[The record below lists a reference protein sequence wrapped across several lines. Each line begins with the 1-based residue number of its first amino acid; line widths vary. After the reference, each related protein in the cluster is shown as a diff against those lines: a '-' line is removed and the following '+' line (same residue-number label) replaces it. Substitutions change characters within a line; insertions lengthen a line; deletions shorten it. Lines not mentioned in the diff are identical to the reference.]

1 MTQHFLTLS
10 ETSRRTLELML
21 EAARR
26 LRGERELGRP
36 HDQVLAGRSLVMLFE
51 KPSLRTRVS
60 FELAARELGAHPIS
74 MGGGEVGL
82 GQRESAADVARVL
95 SGMAH
100 GIAARVYDH
109 AVLEELAEHASAP
122 VINMLSDRAHPA
134 QALADVL
141 TIGDEFGHDLEGRT
155 VAFVGD
161 GNNVAGSLAQAC
173 VKCGLRFVIASP
185 EGYGLSDQVWA
196 MIRREAEAVGRDPDV
211 AAWSQADPAK
221 AVAGADVV
229 YTDTFVS
236 MGQEDEAAR
245 RKKAFEGFAVNED
258 LLAHAPDHAIVMH
271 CLPAHRGEE
280 VSAGVLDGPRSR
292 VFAQAHNRL
301 HAQKGLLAVLMSP
314 ESPDSPEAGAL
325 P

>member
-1 MTQHFLTLS
+1 MAHFLTLS

-26 LRGERELGRP
+26 LRGERELGRA
-36 HDQVLAGRSLVMLFE
+36 HDPVLAGRTLVMLFE

-60 FELAARELGAHPIS
+60 FEMAARELGAHAIS
-74 MGGGEVGL
+74 LGGAEVGL
-82 GQRESAADVARVL
+82 GQRESSADVARVL

-100 GIAARVYDH
+100 GIAARVFDH
-109 AVLEELAEHASAP
+109 AVLDELAAHSSAP
-122 VINMLSDRAHPA
+122 VVNMLSDRAHPA

-161 GNNVAGSLAQAC
+161 GNNVAASLAQAC

-185 EGYGLSDQVWA
+185 EGYGLPDRVWA
-196 MIRREAEAVGRDPDV
+196 ALRREAEAVGRDPDI
-211 AAWSQADPAK
+211 AAWAQADPVK

-245 RKKAFEGFAVNED
+245 RRKAFKGFTVDAD
-258 LLAHAPDHAIVMH
+258 LLGHAPDHAIVMH

-280 VSAGVLDGPRSR
+280 VSAAVLDGPRSR
-292 VFAQAHNRL
+292 VFPQAHNRL

-314 ESPDSPEAGAL
+314 DAPSGGGADGL